1 MVVNASFS
9 DEAANTVIDPDSA
22 GEADAD
28 ADAEVVAGAL
38 VVAGAAALLDEL
50 LLEEQ
55 AASVTAVIEASP
67 RAIVVTVI
75 RRIHDSLSVASTRC
89 GSAGGAVRRPLFAC

>member
-1 MVVNASFS
+1 
-9 DEAANTVIDPDSA
+9 VIDPDSA
-22 GEADAD
+22 GDED
-28 ADAEVVAGAL
+28 ADAEVAAGAALVAAGAL
-38 VVAGAAALLDEL
+38 LLDEL

-89 GSAGGAVRRPLFAC
+89 GVCGGRCLPGPVAC